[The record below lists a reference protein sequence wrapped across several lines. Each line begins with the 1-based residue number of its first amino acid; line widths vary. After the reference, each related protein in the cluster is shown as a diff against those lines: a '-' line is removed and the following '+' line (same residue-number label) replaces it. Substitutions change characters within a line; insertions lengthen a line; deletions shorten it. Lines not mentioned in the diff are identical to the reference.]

1 MLFNQTAEYALRAMS
16 CLVTHENA
24 GWLSSDDLAGATQ
37 IPVQYVP
44 KVMRPLAQAGL
55 VEARRGRKGG
65 FRLARHPEEIRL
77 SDVLRAAG
85 VLPDPEHCAF
95 GLPRCNPLEP
105 CPLHGS
111 WSKLGLAVD
120 AWAYGTTLAD
130 LQRAGG
136 TAGALP
142 ASATP
147 KPGGP

>member
-16 CLVTHENA
+16 CLAMQQGTE
-24 GWLSSDDLAGATQ
+24 WLSSEDLADATH

-55 VEARRGRKGG
+55 VEARRGRNGG
-65 FRLARHPEEIRL
+65 FRLARLPHEIRL

-85 VLPDPEHCAF
+85 GMPDPEHCAF

-111 WSKLGLAVD
+111 WSTLGLAVD

-130 LQRAGG
+130 LQATGG
-136 TAGALP
+136 RRGFWPPP
-142 ASATP
+142 ASP
-147 KPGGP
+147 KPAGP